1 MIALPEALQPFAAYK
16 QFIVWTLIQKPDK
29 PKPDKV
35 PLSLATGKPHNPH
48 DPSIWLDADTAIAM
62 AASCGYGV
70 GFVFTKADPFFF
82 FDIDGALGADGQ
94 WSQLATDMCT
104 RFSGCAIEVSQS
116 GTGLHIFG
124 QGLVPEHGTRADPG
138 MEFYTDKRFVALT
151 GMGAVGSADFQPTCL
166 PWLVTEYFQPP
177 ALADSVEWT
186 GEPCAEWKGPADD
199 EELIARI
206 LASRG
211 SAASV
216 FGARATVAQLWTA
229 DPDALGAAYPS
240 ETGQPFDHSKAD
252 MALCQH
258 LAFWTGKDCER
269 IDRLF
274 RRSALLRDKWD
285 SREAY
290 RRDTVELAV
299 GRCRD
304 VLGSRQAAA
313 VGEAPVPVDPSEPM
327 ESGDMRAGFQ
337 YLALTQQYEHFKGC
351 VYIRDLHRVFTPDGA
366 LLKPEVFRAV
376 YGGYVFAMD
385 AMNDKTSKNAW
396 EVFTES
402 QATTFPRAHGV
413 CFRPERPP
421 GDIFTEEGQTFV
433 NTYVPAGV
441 ERKAGDPAPF
451 LDHVSRLLP
460 DDRDRA
466 IVLAYM
472 AACVQHPGVKFQWAP
487 LLQGVEGNGKSLLM
501 TAVAKAV
508 GVRYT
513 HKPPASDI
521 SNVFNAW
528 ITRKLF
534 IAVEEIYVAD
544 RQEVIDALKPLITD
558 DRVPVT
564 PKGVD
569 QQTGDNRAN
578 FMMASNHRDA
588 YRKTANDRRVAMF
601 FTAQQCAADLVRDGM
616 DGDYFPDLYA
626 WLRADGYAIVAG
638 YLAEYQIPDELNP
651 ATKLMRAPE
660 TSSTGE
666 AMEASLGGIEQEIAE
681 AIDEGRPGFAG
692 GWISSMALD
701 QLIRDRR
708 DEKRITPNKRKELL
722 VGMGFALH
730 PALSGGR
737 VNSIVVQEGG
747 KPRVYV
753 KEGSILAKNITN
765 AAEVFRLYSEA
776 QGYQGVAVGGAAGVF
791 GK

>member
-16 QFIVWTLIQKPDK
+16 QFILHHDK
-29 PKPDKV
+29 TPIN
-35 PLSLATGKPHNPH
+35 SATGKAHDPH
-48 DPSIWLDADTAIAM
+48 DPAIWLEAEQATTL
-62 AASCGYGV
+62 AAATGYGV
-70 GFVFTKADPFFF
+70 GFVFTAADPFFF
-82 FDIDGALGADGQ
+82 FDLDKCLQPDGQ
-94 WSQLATDMCT
+94 WSPLAIDMCA
-104 RFSGCAIEVSQS
+104 RFAGCAIEVSQS
-116 GTGLHIFG
+116 GQGLHIFG
-124 QGLVPEHGTRADPG
+124 QGVVPEHACKNIPLGL
-138 MEFYTDKRFVALT
+138 ELYTEKRYAALT
-151 GMGAVGSADFQPTCL
+151 GTGATGSAAAQPDCL
-166 PWLVTEYFQPP
+166 PWLVSEYFPP
-177 ALADSVEWT
+177 SEAVMGAEWT
-186 GEPCAEWKGPADD
+186 DGPCAEWKGPADD

-206 LASRG
+206 LASKG
-211 SAASV
+211 SAGSV
-216 FGARATVAQLWTA
+216 FSGRATVSQLWAA
-229 DPDALGAAYPS
+229 DPDALAIAYPDPR
-240 ETGQPFDHSKAD
+240 GFDHSSAD
-252 MALCQH
+252 AALCQH

-274 RRSALLRDKWD
+274 RLSGLYRDKWETRSD
-285 SREAY
+285 Y
-290 RRDTVELAV
+290 RHATIMHAV
-299 GRCRD
+299 GYCRD

-313 VGEAPVPVDPSEPM
+313 AAAVGEVPESVDPSGPM
-327 ESGDMRAGFQ
+327 ESGDTRAGFQ

-413 CFRPERPP
+413 CFRPERSP
-421 GDIFTEEGQTFV
+421 GEIFTEENQVFV

-508 GVRYT
+508 GIRYT

-601 FTAQQCAADLVRDGM
+601 FTAQQCAADLVRDKM
-616 DGDYFPDLYA
+616 DNGYFPDLYA

-638 YLAEYQIPDELNP
+638 YLADYQIPDALNP

-701 QLIRDRR
+701 QLIKDRR

-722 VGMGFALH
+722 VGMGYVLH
-730 PALSGGR
+730 PVLPAGR

-753 KEGSILAKNITN
+753 KEGSILAKNITS

-776 QGYQGVAVGGAAGVF
+776 QGYQGGAVGGAAGVF
-791 GK
+791 SQ

>member
-1 MIALPEALQPFAAYK
+1 MIILPEALQPFAAYK
-16 QFIVWTLIQKPDK
+16 QFILHHDK
-29 PKPDKV
+29 MPIN
-35 PLSLATGKPHNPH
+35 SQTGKAHDPH
-48 DPSIWLDADTAIAM
+48 DPAIWLEAEQAITL
-62 AASCGYGV
+62 AAATGYGV
-70 GFVFTKADPFFF
+70 GFVFTAADPFFF
-82 FDIDGALGADGQ
+82 FDLDKCLQPDGQ
-94 WSQLATDMCT
+94 WSQLAIDMCA

-116 GTGLHIFG
+116 GQGLHIFG
-124 QGLVPEHGTRADPG
+124 QGVVPDHACKNVPLGLEL
-138 MEFYTDKRFVALT
+138 YTEKRYAALT
-151 GMGAVGSADFQPTCL
+151 GTGATGSAAAQPDCL
-166 PWLVTEYFQPP
+166 PWLVSEYFPP
-177 ALADSVEWT
+177 SEVIAGAEWT
-186 GEPCAEWKGPADD
+186 DGPCAEWKGPADD
-199 EELIARI
+199 DELITRI
-206 LASRG
+206 LASKG
-211 SAASV
+211 SAGSV
-216 FGARATVAQLWTA
+216 FSGRATVPQLWTA
-229 DPDALGAAYPS
+229 DPDALAIAYPDPR
-240 ETGQPFDHSKAD
+240 GFDHSSAD
-252 MALCQH
+252 AALCQH

-274 RRSALLRDKWD
+274 RRSALYRDKWET
-285 SREAY
+285 REDY
-290 RRDTVELAV
+290 RYSTIKHAV
-299 GRCRD
+299 GYCRD

-313 VGEAPVPVDPSEPM
+313 AVALGEAPDSVAPSEPM
-327 ESGDMRAGFQ
+327 ESGDTRAGFQ

-421 GDIFTEEGQTFV
+421 GEIFTEENQVFV

-460 DDRDRA
+460 DEHDRA

-472 AACVQHPGVKFQWAP
+472 AACVQYPGVKFQWAP

-501 TAVAKAV
+501 TAVARAV
-508 GVRYT
+508 GIKYT
-513 HKPPASDI
+513 HKPPAADI

-534 IAVEEIYVAD
+534 IAVEEVYVAD

-564 PKGVD
+564 SKGVD

-578 FMMASNHRDA
+578 FMMASNHRNA

-601 FTAQQCAADLVRDGM
+601 FTAQQTAEDLTRDSM
-616 DGDYFPDLYA
+616 DGRYFPDLYA
-626 WLRADGYAIVAG
+626 WLKADGYAIMAK
-638 YLAEYQIPDELNP
+638 YLAEYPIPEELNP
-651 ATKLMRAPE
+651 ATYLMRAPM
-660 TSSTGE
+660 TSSTDE
-666 AMEASLGGIEQEIAE
+666 AIASSTGGVEQEIAE
-681 AIDEGRPGFAG
+681 AVSEGRPGFAG
-692 GWISSMALD
+692 GWVSSMALD
-701 QLIRDRR
+701 KLIKERR

-722 VGMGFALH
+722 VGLGYVLH
-730 PALSGGR
+730 PALTEGR
-737 VNSIVVQEGG
+737 VNTAIMQEGG
-747 KPRVYV
+747 KPRLYI
-753 KEGSILAKNITN
+753 KAEHLAANNVTAAAKVLELYSAAQGYAGGAVGM
-765 AAEVFRLYSEA
+765 AAEVF
-776 QGYQGVAVGGAAGVF
+776 
-791 GK
+791 K